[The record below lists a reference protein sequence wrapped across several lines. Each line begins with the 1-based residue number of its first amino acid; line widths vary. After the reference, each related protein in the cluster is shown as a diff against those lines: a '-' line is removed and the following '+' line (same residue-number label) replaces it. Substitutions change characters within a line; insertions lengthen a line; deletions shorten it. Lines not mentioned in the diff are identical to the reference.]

1 MSAPFPSS
9 LPSFGCICHWAS
21 LPPLRDKSLRRPS
34 FLPFRSLSAISG
46 KNAATLRR
54 STDAANESVSHVA
67 RSPIL
72 SPSLS
77 PDNFGPKVPSSPF
90 PYEKWAPSLS
100 CSPFQ
105 LSGRLSTVSVR
116 PSPLTARAST
126 FIFFL
131 AHTVSGRSCHCWPLG
146 LYYMG
151 IECFGLNW
159 PSFTE

>member
-54 STDAANESVSHVA
+54 STDANESVSHVP
-67 RSPIL
+67 RSPIR

-90 PYEKWAPSLS
+90 PYEKWALPLLF
-100 CSPFQ
+100 PLPTFWPTFD
-105 LSGRLSTVSVR
+105 RVR